1 MAKIFLLFYLTKK
14 DSKMHIVC
22 DAFLIFQVLN
32 EVLGMITSNATTF
45 NGIGLYTIVK
55 KYGYWIK

>member
-1 MAKIFLLFYLTKK
+1 
-14 DSKMHIVC
+14 MHVVC